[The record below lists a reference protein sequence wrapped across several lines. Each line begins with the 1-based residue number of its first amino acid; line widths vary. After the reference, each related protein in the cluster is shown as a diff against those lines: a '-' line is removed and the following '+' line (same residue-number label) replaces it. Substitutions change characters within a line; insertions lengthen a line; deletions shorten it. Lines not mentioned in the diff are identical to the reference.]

1 MLNHQRLLI
10 ITLVVVL
17 SACGAAGPVKPSLPE
32 SLPVRQYVPVPKELT
47 KRCTWPKVAPLKDV
61 IEAAR
66 KRKTCLLQYE
76 GQLDGIE
83 QLHP

>member
-10 ITLVVVL
+10 VLLVLVL
-17 SACGAAGPVKPSLPE
+17 PACAGTSPVKPTDP
-32 SLPVRQYVPVPKELT
+32 LPVRQYVPVPKELT
-47 KRCTWPKVAPLKDV
+47 KRCVWPKVAPLKDV

-83 QLHP
+83 QLRP